1 MKKVTILLAVALLV
15 LPASTLAFSI
25 QCHDVLFGYPPLG
38 WKSEREARD
47 RALAKR
53 KAPVKRAE
61 PSKSLWG
68 QFKEKSKPQSKPKV
82 VKKAAPKPSP
92 WANWKFWGNDTR
104 GVEMATDERT
114 TTYSGAGT

>member
-1 MKKVTILLAVALLV
+1 MRKITILLAVSLLV

-25 QCHDVLFGYPPLG
+25 QCHDALFGYPPFG
-38 WKSEREARD
+38 WKSERQAMER
-47 RALAKR
+47 R
-53 KAPVKRAE
+53 KPSVKRVE
-61 PSKSLWG
+61 PPKSLWG